1 MITTPE
7 IRKLQNLVKIK
18 YSPEEEEKFAKQF
31 DAVLEM
37 INKLHAIEC
46 RDVVPLYSVSE
57 LTQRVVDDKVLV
69 NDIAEDL
76 FTNVPQEGRE
86 LAIEVKCFVV
96 PKVME

>member
-18 YSPEEEEKFAKQF
+18 YSPEEEVKFAKQF

-37 INKLHAIEC
+37 INKLHSIDC
-46 RDVVPLYSVSE
+46 QDVEPLCSVSE
-57 LTQRVVDDKVLV
+57 LTQRVVEDKVLV
-69 NDIAEDL
+69 CDISEDL
-76 FTNVPQEGRE
+76 FRNVPKEGRE
-86 LAIEVKCFVV
+86 LAKEVKCFVV